1 MKRVSAVVLAAGR
14 GRRMRSKRAKV
25 LHCVAGRPMLW
36 YVVSVVKHVTD
47 GHVVVV
53 IGHQADQVRA
63 FLEQSK
69 SEFDPFDV
77 VVQAEQMGTGHA
89 VQQGQAV
96 LMPNGQPVSRNC
108 LIVNGD
114 TPLLTRATVERLLAH
129 HDDTDATLTVLTTD
143 LPDPEGYGRVVRG
156 ETGELVNV
164 VEDRDAGPTERAIHE
179 VNAGIYVAD
188 SQFLFTA
195 SARIQPDNA
204 QREYYLP
211 DLIGLAV
218 TRGCRVTG
226 MKTSEHS
233 ECLGVNSR
241 EHLAAVERVMQQRIR
256 TRWLEQGVTMR
267 DPHTTFIEDHVT
279 IGQDTVLSPGVTLE
293 GQTDIGSDCVIRS
306 ASRVTDSVVGNGV
319 TIEDHSVIDGAV
331 IEEGATVGPFA
342 RLRAGSIVRRKAQ
355 VGNFVELKNTEL
367 GAGSKANHLSYLGDT
382 SVGKRVNIGAGTIT
396 CNYDGFRKEHTV
408 IEDEAFI
415 GSDTQLVAPVTVQKG
430 AVVGAGS
437 TITQDVPPD
446 ALALSRSEQS
456 NREGWASRRR
466 ASYPEQSAPSA
477 GPKSA
482 PASRKGK
489 KGDHE

>member
-1 MKRVSAVVLAAGR
+1 MKKVSAVVLAAGH
-14 GRRMRSKRAKV
+14 GTRMRSKRAKV
-25 LHCVAGRPMLW
+25 LHPVAGRPMLW
-36 YVVSVVKHVTD
+36 YVVSVARQITD

-53 IGHQADQVRA
+53 IGHQADHVQA

-69 SEFDPFDV
+69 SEFDPFDI
-77 VVQAEQMGTGHA
+77 VVQAKQMGTGHA

-114 TPLLTRATVERLLAH
+114 TPLLTRSTVERLLAQ
-129 HDDTDATLTVLTTD
+129 HDETNAVLTILTTD
-143 LPDPEGYGRVVRG
+143 LPDPKGYGRVVRG
-156 ETGELVNV
+156 ATGELVKV

-195 SARIQPDNA
+195 LARIQPDNA

-218 TRGCRVTG
+218 TQGGRVTG
-226 MKTSEHS
+226 MKTLENS

-256 TRWLEQGVTMR
+256 TRWLEQGVTML
-267 DPHTTFIEDHVT
+267 DPQTTFIEDRVT
-279 IGQDTVLSPGVTLE
+279 VGQDTVLYPGVTLE
-293 GQTDIGSDCVIRS
+293 GQTEIGTDCVIRS
-306 ASRVTDSVVGNGV
+306 SSRVTNSVVGNVV
-319 TIEDHSVIDGAV
+319 TIEDHSVIDGAM

-342 RLRAGSIVRRKAQ
+342 RLRAGSIVRSKAQ

-382 SVGKRVNIGAGTIT
+382 SVGQRVNIGAGTIT
-396 CNYDGFRKEHTV
+396 CNYDGFRKEHTI

-415 GSDTQLVAPVTVQKG
+415 GSDTQLVAPVKVQKG

-446 ALALSRSEQS
+446 ALALSRSQQS

-466 ASYPEQSAPSA
+466 ASYPETPTPSA
-477 GPKSA
+477 TPKST
-482 PASRKGK
+482 PSSRKKK
-489 KGDHE
+489 KGSHE